1 MRPLRCSWAF
11 LALTLACNTD
21 TGRIDPETQSSEKL
35 QEKSPQV
42 DAADQKAFN
51 RANTDFSFALYQ
63 QLRAT
68 ESNIFYSPHSVSAA
82 LAMTYA
88 GAAGS
93 TADQMAAAMHFE
105 LPEEKLNT
113 AFNWLEQKLAHRNRL
128 PPGEPGK
135 GFALRVANALWSQT
149 GLPFEIPF
157 LDTLAVNYGTG
168 LHLLDFAA
176 SPEASHLTI
185 NAWVE
190 KRTEGKIK
198 NLIPPRAITPL
209 TRLVLTN
216 VIYFLAS
223 WEHPF
228 KTESTTKEPFHL
240 SKGTTVDVPMM
251 KQTRHLAYAETI
263 GWQAVEMPYN
273 GRQLSM
279 VLFLPMK
286 GELETF
292 ESDFSGKTFRAALGQ
307 LRSTRVELR
316 MPRFALEA
324 SVNLKKAL
332 QAMGMVEAFTRGAAD
347 FTKMSALGDLYISA
361 VLHKGYVKV
370 DEEGT
375 EAAAATAM
383 IALGTSTLL
392 PPKIMTLN
400 RAFLFVILDKPT
412 GAVLFVGRVVDPTA

>member
-1 MRPLRCSWAF
+1 MRSLRCSWAF

-21 TGRIDPETQSSEKL
+21 TGRIGPETQSSEKL

-68 ESNIFYSPHSVSAA
+68 ESNLFYSPHSVSTA
-82 LAMTYA
+82 LSMAYA

-105 LPEEKLNT
+105 LADDKLNK
-113 AFNWLEQKLAHRNRL
+113 AFNWLDQKLAQRNRL

-135 GFALRVANALWSQT
+135 GFVLRVANALWSQT
-149 GLPFEIPF
+149 EFPFEVPF

-168 LHLLDFAA
+168 MHLLDFTTN
-176 SPEASHLTI
+176 PEASRLII

-216 VIYFLAS
+216 AIYFLAP

-228 KTESTTKEPFHL
+228 KKESTTKGPFHL

-251 KQTRHLAYAETI
+251 KQTQQLAYAEAA

-279 VLFLPMK
+279 VLFLPK
-286 GELETF
+286 EGELETF
-292 ESDFSGKTFRAALGQ
+292 ESHFNGKTFRAALDQ
-307 LRSTRVELR
+307 LHSTRVELK
-316 MPRFALEA
+316 MPRFELEA

-347 FTKMSALGDLYISA
+347 FTKMTALDDLYISA

-375 EAAAATAM
+375 EAAAATAVL
-383 IALGTSTLL
+383 AVRTSMLL